1 MIQLFKIKVLKQGEA
16 AEDPVL
22 AEKIQIPTKTSDA
35 QYDYVYANWT
45 EDFTNVQ
52 NPLTITPTFSSF
64 LRSYPVYFYN
74 GSEKLQE
81 TRIYYGNYARY
92 DGNEDEIKK
101 IVGGVPSDYY
111 EFASWSPSLDEPI
124 TQTTYFYAQYV
135 FNGYIEDT
143 WETIIQNVAQGN
155 LDNYGYGGRKRQ
167 QITYSYQGVSHTDD
181 LELEIIGKNHDTLSN
196 IDPSYNNGATTA
208 GLTFKGILKATGFM
222 NTAPKSNSTT
232 SALNV
237 GGWENCEMREWLNT
251 TLLEAFPNIL
261 QQNIKNINRLSDPGY
276 AAEDKSI
283 VTTADKI
290 AIPSYE
296 ELGYNNSAFTTL
308 GQGEPYPL
316 YTDNNS
322 RSIGTTYWT
331 RSTYKMVHMWCIVD
345 TQGYAYY
352 SGGGNQMTI
361 VFTFSI

>member
-1 MIQLFKIKVLKQGEA
+1 
-16 AEDPVL
+16 
-22 AEKIQIPTKTSDA
+22 
-35 QYDYVYANWT
+35 
-45 EDFTNVQ
+45 
-52 NPLTITPTFSSF
+52 
-64 LRSYPVYFYN
+64 
-74 GSEKLQE
+74 
-81 TRIYYGNYARY
+81 
-92 DGNEDEIKK
+92 
-101 IVGGVPSDYY
+101 
-111 EFASWSPSLDEPI
+111 
-124 TQTTYFYAQYV
+124 
-135 FNGYIEDT
+135 
-143 WETIIQNVAQGN
+143 
-155 LDNYGYGGRKRQ
+155 
-167 QITYSYQGVSHTDD
+167 
-181 LELEIIGKNHDTLSN
+181 
-196 IDPSYNNGATTA
+196 
-208 GLTFKGILKATGFM
+208 M

-251 TLLEAFPNIL
+251 TLLEAFPDIL
-261 QQNIKNINRLSDPGY
+261 QRNIKNINRLSDPGY